1 MHSRRFLPG
10 YVLGL
15 AALACCGAADAK
27 GLYPTQFFT
36 TLNSPQTVVMADV
49 NGDGFPDIVEIGAD
63 QTVAVLLNKGD
74 GTFKSPSAYYVTGT
88 TVTSP
93 VALAVAD
100 LNGDGKPDIVV
111 VNNTGNSVAVLLGK
125 GNGTFTAQTAD
136 EAANSTGTAAPT
148 YDVGAGAFY
157 VAIADLNHDGIPDLV
172 VANFTDD
179 TVSILLGKGDGTFK
193 DQSVVDVGLG
203 PDFISIADINNDGK
217 PDLLVANSTE
227 GTMEVLLG
235 NGNGTFVD
243 KGAIR
248 ASAPTSQSSLMTMV
262 VADFNKDG
270 NQDVVITNSDSSS
283 QLVTYMGGNGDGTF
297 RAARGIPTG
306 LQTLY
311 LETSDVNGDG
321 NPDLIAGSFS
331 NGTLRVLFGNG
342 QGGFSSGR
350 DYPANGLSTSVGSQ
364 AFAVADVNGDGKP
377 DIVTVNSTGGF
388 VQLLYNEGNGHFDL
402 SNSFDTGTIP
412 TDVQTADLN
421 GDGHADVVEI
431 NSADGTL
438 GVLLGNGDG
447 TLQPM
452 QSYNL
457 GADKHPQ
464 RLVLADVNGD
474 GNLDAITANNGDGTV
489 SVLLGNG
496 DGTFQAARSFTAGG
510 SPVDVAVADMDQD
523 GKPDLV
529 VGNAVVNT
537 VSILRGDGSGG
548 FAAPVAYPASTTIN
562 ALAVG
567 DVDHDGFPDVVT
579 VGGNVAV
586 LRNDGKGG
594 LIPIK
599 ILNSG
604 GSLDVYLPI
613 GVRVLLKDVN
623 HDGNLDILVAD
634 RSDSQLAVLLGNR
647 LGYFTR
653 VPTDFA
659 TCANPSNLVATD
671 LNGDG
676 DIDVVVTCA
685 GSNTLGV
692 MLGNGQGAF
701 INSSYAAEID
711 PRAVAV
717 TDFDEDGTPDL
728 VTVNGGSGNLNVLL
742 QIHGAVAADHAPKVV
757 NTLFSI
763 ADGATA
769 QVGVF
774 EAVDADG
781 DSLAFTLLN
790 PNDQNASLSSTS
802 SGLFSYL
809 ANPGFTG
816 EDQLQFQASD
826 GLKLSNTGTVTV
838 FVHKNTA
845 GQSKS
850 GRSFLGGFYLPF
862 LPLLLGLLARRR
874 RRR

>member
-15 AALACCGAADAK
+15 AALACCGSADAK

-36 TLNSPQTVVMADV
+36 TLNSPETLVMADV

-74 GTFKSPSAYYVTGT
+74 GTFNSPSAYYVTGT
-88 TVTSP
+88 TITSP

-100 LNGDGKPDIVV
+100 LNGDGIPDIVV
-111 VNNTGNSVAVLLGK
+111 VNNTGNTVAVLLGK
-125 GNGTFTAQTAD
+125 GKGTFIAQSAGDAAD
-136 EAANSTGTAAPT
+136 GTGTPAPT
-148 YDVGAGAFY
+148 YAVGGGAFY
-157 VAIADLNHDGIPDLV
+157 VAVADLNHDGIPDLV

-193 DQSVVDVGLG
+193 DQSVIDVGLG
-203 PDFISIADINNDGK
+203 PDFISIADLNNDGK

-227 GTMEVLLG
+227 GTVEVLLG
-235 NGNGTFVD
+235 HGNGTFTD
-243 KGAIR
+243 TGAVR
-248 ASAPTSQSSLMTMV
+248 ASSPTSQSTLMTIA

-270 NQDVVITNSDSSS
+270 NVDMVVTNSDGSS
-283 QLVTYMGGNGDGTF
+283 QIVTYMGGNGDGTF
-297 RAARGIPTG
+297 RAARGIVTG

-311 LETSDVNGDG
+311 LETADVDGDG
-321 NPDLIAGSFS
+321 NPDLIAGSFT

-342 QGGFSSGR
+342 KGGFSSGR
-350 DYPANGLSTSVGSQ
+350 DYPANGLSTSSGAQ
-364 AFAVADVNGDGKP
+364 AFALADVNGDGKP

-388 VQLLYNEGNGHFDL
+388 VQVLYNDGNGRFDL
-402 SNSFDTGTIP
+402 SNSYDTGKIP
-412 TDVQTADLN
+412 TDVQAADLN

-496 DGTFQAARSFTAGG
+496 DGTFQAARSFAAGG
-510 SPVDVAVADMDQD
+510 SPVDLAVADMDQD
-523 GKPDLV
+523 GKKDLV
-529 VGNAVVNT
+529 VGNAVINT

-548 FAAPVAYPASTTIN
+548 FAAPVAYPASSNIN

-567 DVDHDGFPDVVT
+567 DVNHDGFPDVVT

-594 LIPIK
+594 LLPIK

-604 GSLDVYLPI
+604 GSLDVYVPV
-613 GVRVLLKDVN
+613 GVRVMLKDVN
-623 HDGNLDILVAD
+623 HDNNPDILVVD
-634 RSDSQLAVLLGNR
+634 KSNSQLVVLLGNH

-653 VPTDFA
+653 VPNSYP
-659 TCANPSNLVATD
+659 TCANPGNLAAKD

-676 DIDVVVTCA
+676 DIDVVVTCS

-692 MLGNGQGAF
+692 MLGNGQGTF
-701 INSSYAAEID
+701 INSSYATEID
-711 PRAVAV
+711 PRGVAVA
-717 TDFDEDGTPDL
+717 DFDEDGTPDL
-728 VTVNGGSGNLNVLL
+728 VTVNGGSDNLNVLL
-742 QIHGAVAADHAPKVV
+742 QIHGIVAADHAPKAIDS
-757 NTLFSI
+757 LFSI
-763 ADGATA
+763 DDGATV
-769 QVGVF
+769 QVGLF
-774 EAVDADG
+774 EGTDADG

-790 PNDQNASLSSTS
+790 TNDPNASVGAT
-802 SGLFSYL
+802 GNGVFSYF
-809 ANPGFTG
+809 ADVGFTG
-816 EDQLQFQASD
+816 GDLLQFQASD
-826 GLKLSNTGTVTV
+826 GVKLSNVGTVTV
-838 FVHKNTA
+838 FVHKNSA
-845 GQSKS
+845 GQSKG
-850 GRSFLGGFYLPF
+850 GRSFLGGFYLPL